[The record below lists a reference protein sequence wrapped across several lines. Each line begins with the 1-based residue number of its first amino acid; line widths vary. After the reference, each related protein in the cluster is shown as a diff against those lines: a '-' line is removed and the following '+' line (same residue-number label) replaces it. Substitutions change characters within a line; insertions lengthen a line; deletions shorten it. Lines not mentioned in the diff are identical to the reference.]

1 MSHQRKYAQKVKD
14 RKLRSE
20 VNDIV
25 KESPKDYSTPRVQ
38 KYRQRRKSVKSNS
51 TLLEK
56 ITSNKRT
63 NFSRA
68 AKFINTLESPRT
80 KVKIVS
86 RIVETAKSSP
96 RTKHL
101 LESSSENLD
110 TEEFQNS
117 KRLITNLRG
126 RKDNSSN
133 IVRCIIIGSV
143 VGKASNRSM
152 RSNSKR

>member
-14 RKLRSE
+14 RKRRSE

-63 NFSRA
+63 NFRRA